1 MNHEGHEDDLNHEGH
16 EDELNHE
23 GHEGHEEF
31 LVQDTKR
38 RFDPRDLNFVFFVS
52 FVVLYV
58 FVSSTT
64 GRAQDRFEAGA
75 QIVAAK
81 SGEFDAN
88 DIGIGGRFSWQPTN
102 LIGAETEM
110 NVYPRRFPA
119 NRSAAFSRGRIEG
132 LFGATVG
139 PRLGSIRPFA
149 KLRPGFVT
157 FRGNTIA
164 CILIFPP
171 PLSCQLAEGR
181 TVFALDVGGGIE
193 LVAGPRTFIRVDA
206 GDRLM
211 KYPGPSFRGGG
222 RVAQDDFFSHDFR
235 MSAGAGVRF

>member
-1 MNHEGHEDDLNHEGH
+1 MNPEGHEDDV
-16 EDELNHE
+16 NHE
-23 GHEGHEEF
+23 GHEGHEGF
-31 LVQDTKR
+31 LVR
-38 RFDPRDLNFVFFVS
+38 AFVF

-75 QIVAAK
+75 QIVAVQ

-88 DIGIGGRFSWQPTN
+88 DIGIGGRFSWQATD
-102 LIGAETEM
+102 LVGAEAEM
-110 NVYPRRFPA
+110 NVYPRAFPA
-119 NRSAAFSRGRIEG
+119 SRSTSFSGRRIEG
-132 LFGATVG
+132 LFGVTAG
-139 PRLGSIRPFA
+139 PRFAHLRPFA
-149 KLRPGFVT
+149 KLRPGFVR
-157 FRGNTIA
+157 FGRQSIA

-171 PLSCQLAEGR
+171 PLACQLAAGR

-193 LVAGPRTFIRVDA
+193 LFAGPRTFIRVDA

-211 KYPGPSFRGGG
+211 KYPGPSFRDG

-235 MSAGAGVRF
+235 MSAGVGVRF

>member
-1 MNHEGHEDDLNHEGH
+1 M
-16 EDELNHE
+16 
-23 GHEGHEEF
+23 F
-31 LVQDTKR
+31 L
-38 RFDPRDLNFVFFVS
+38 VS
-52 FVVLYV
+52 FVVSYV
-58 FVSSTT
+58 FGLSSAITH
-64 GRAQDRFEAGA
+64 AQDRFEAGA
-75 QIVAAK
+75 QIVAVR

-88 DIGIGGRFSWQPTN
+88 DVGFGGRFSWQPTE
-102 LIGAETEM
+102 LIGAEAEM
-110 NVYPRRFPA
+110 NGYPRRFPA
-119 NRSAAFSRGRIEG
+119 NRSTAFSRGRIEG

-171 PLSCQLAEGR
+171 PLLCQLAEGR
-181 TVFALDVGGGIE
+181 TVFALDIGGGLE
-193 LVAGPRTFIRVDA
+193 LFAGPRTFIRVDA

-211 KYPGPSFRGGG
+211 KYPGPSFRGG

>member
-1 MNHEGHEDDLNHEGH
+1 M
-16 EDELNHE
+16 
-23 GHEGHEEF
+23 
-31 LVQDTKR
+31 VQSTKR
-38 RFDPRDLNFVFFVS
+38 KIDLRDPNFVFFVS

-58 FVSSTT
+58 FVCSSSIA
-64 GRAQDRFEAGA
+64 RAQDRFEAGA
-75 QIVAAK
+75 QIVAVR

-88 DIGIGGRFSWQPTN
+88 DVGFGGRFAWQATD
-102 LIGAETEM
+102 LIGAEAEV
-110 NVYPRRFPA
+110 NAYPRRFPA

-171 PLSCQLAEGR
+171 PLSCQLAAGR
-181 TVFALDVGGGIE
+181 TVFALDIGGGIE
-193 LVAGPRTFIRVDA
+193 LFAGAMTFIRVDA

-211 KYPGPSFRGGG
+211 KYPGPSFRGG

>member
-1 MNHEGHEDDLNHEGH
+1 
-16 EDELNHE
+16 
-23 GHEGHEEF
+23 
-31 LVQDTKR
+31 LVQSTKR
-38 RFDPRDLNFVFFVS
+38 KFDLRDLNFVFFVS

-58 FVSSTT
+58 FVFSTT
-64 GRAQDRFEAGA
+64 GRAQNRFEAGA
-75 QIVAAK
+75 QIVAAH
-81 SGEFDAN
+81 SSEFDAN
-88 DIGIGGRFSWQPTN
+88 DIGIGGRFAWRATD
-102 LIGAETEM
+102 LVGAEAEM

-119 NRSAAFSRGRIEG
+119 NRSAAFSRDRIEG

-171 PLSCQLAEGR
+171 PLSCQLAAGR
-181 TVFALDVGGGIE
+181 TVFALDIGGGIE
-193 LVAGPRTFIRVDA
+193 LFAGPRTLVRVDA
-206 GDRLM
+206 GDRLV
-211 KYPGPSFRGGG
+211 KYPGPSFRDG

-235 MSAGAGVRF
+235 MSAGVGVRF